1 MLSTR
6 QKQAVDLLFRVSP
19 EEAAAR
25 LGVRAATVRRWLGQ
39 PGFQRALRERDR
51 ERSDALR
58 RIAVEGALAAALVL
72 ADGVRSG
79 QERSTSRTALDI
91 LKMSGVL
98 AVRPEEMGEDALAE
112 LIAGCRSA
120 ASAPECDGGQ

>member
-1 MLSTR
+1 
-6 QKQAVDLLFRVSP
+6 
-19 EEAAAR
+19 
-25 LGVRAATVRRWLGQ
+25 
-39 PGFQRALRERDR
+39 
-51 ERSDALR
+51 
-58 RIAVEGALAAALVL
+58 VEGALAAALVL

-98 AVRPEEMGEDALAE
+98 AVRPEETGEDALAE

-120 ASAPECDGGQ
+120 ASATECDGPQ